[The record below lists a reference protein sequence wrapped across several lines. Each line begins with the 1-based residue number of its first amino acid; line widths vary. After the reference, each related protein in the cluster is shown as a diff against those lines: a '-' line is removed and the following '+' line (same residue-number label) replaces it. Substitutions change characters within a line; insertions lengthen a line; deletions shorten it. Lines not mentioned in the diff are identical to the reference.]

1 MPNITR
7 GGNARGL
14 MVYLLG
20 PGRANEHVDQHI
32 LAGTEDIAGP
42 DFFGGRTLT
51 HDEALRA
58 GRRLDLDRL
67 EHGTEVISTRTRW
80 DYEAQ
85 EMASAGRGPA
95 HVWHCSLTLHPDEAA
110 LSDETWKKLAE
121 DFVDEMGFTASS
133 GKAACR
139 WVAVRH
145 GVNAGGGDHI
155 HIAVNL
161 VREDG
166 TKASVWR
173 DWPRAQAAC
182 NTLERRYGLAVVESR
197 EHQRGSR
204 GDSPAE
210 QAAARRDGQAL
221 TDRARLEIALRAA
234 ASGARTESEFL
245 LALRG
250 TGVLVRPRYAKGT
263 REHVDGFSVAV
274 RPPEGARPTWIGAY
288 YVARDLSLR
297 RLRTGWADV
306 SGERRKALALWA
318 PQRRTP
324 GRPWVSREE
333 WAGRQK
339 EMWKAMAAA
348 VDESLARLDAVP
360 VGDDESL
367 AACARDAAG
376 VFASLSARYDGRHPN
391 SFALAGAARS
401 IGRLAQRKPPPTRR
415 TRPPSQARAAFAQAA
430 LGPSP
435 LTSDR
440 SEHVWQAAARLV
452 GALAETLRLHGQ
464 IVTAR
469 RVRADAEKALAVLQ
483 PRPVAQRLVEVT
495 FPSRPDVPP
504 PPCAESAERQSPA
517 SRTGRSG
524 AELAQSLLAAS
535 FGPMPGTSEPLTAA
549 TRDEAES
556 RPHRRRRKRIDPG
569 KDHGRNR

>member
-67 EHGTEVISTRTRW
+67 EHGTEIVSTRTRW

-95 HVWHCSLTLHPDEAA
+95 HVWHCSLTLHPDEGA
-110 LSDETWKKLAE
+110 LSDETWAKIAE
-121 DFVDEMGFTASS
+121 DFVDEMGFTAAS

-182 NTLERRYGLAVVESR
+182 NTLEHRYGLAVVESR

-250 TGVLVRPRYAKGT
+250 EGVLVRPRYAKGT

-274 RPPEGARPTWIGAY
+274 RPPEGARPNWIGAY

-333 WAGRQK
+333 WDARQK

-401 IGRLAQRKPPPTRR
+401 IGRLAQRKPPPVRR
-415 TRPPSQARAAFAQAA
+415 TRPPSQARAAFAHAC
-430 LGPSP
+430 LRTGGSGRF
-435 LTSDR
+435 DEDER
-440 SEHVWQAAARLV
+440 VWQAAARLV
-452 GALAETLRLHGQ
+452 QALAATLAVHGQ
-464 IVTAR
+464 TVTAR
-469 RVRADAEKALAVLQ
+469 RVRADAEKALAILQ

-495 FPSRPDVPP
+495 FPDRQTPSSTRPRTDDGKAPARP
-504 PPCAESAERQSPA
+504 RAGLSEAEV
-517 SRTGRSG
+517 
-524 AELAQSLLAAS
+524 AQALLAAT
-535 FGPMPGTSEPLTAA
+535 FDPMPSVSSPPTA
-549 TRDEAES
+549 TTPDEALPR
-556 RPHRRRRKRIDPG
+556 RPRRRPG
-569 KDHGRNR
+569 PRQEPPRQR

>member
-67 EHGTEVISTRTRW
+67 EHGTEIVSTRTRW

-95 HVWHCSLTLHPDEAA
+95 HVWHCSLTLHPDEGA
-110 LSDETWKKLAE
+110 LSDETWAKIAE
-121 DFVDEMGFTASS
+121 DFVDEMGFTAAS

-210 QAAARRDGQAL
+210 QAVARRDGQAL
-221 TDRARLEIALRAA
+221 TDRARLEIALHAA
-234 ASGARTESEFL
+234 ASGGAPSPNSSWRCAGPACWSGRATRKARASTST
-245 LALRG
+245 ASRWRCARRRG
-250 TGVLVRPRYAKGT
+250 PG
-263 REHVDGFSVAV
+263 
-274 RPPEGARPTWIGAY
+274 
-288 YVARDLSLR
+288 
-297 RLRTGWADV
+297 RTG
-306 SGERRKALALWA
+306 SA
-318 PQRRTP
+318 PT
-324 GRPWVSREE
+324 
-333 WAGRQK
+333 
-339 EMWKAMAAA
+339 
-348 VDESLARLDAVP
+348 
-360 VGDDESL
+360 
-367 AACARDAAG
+367 
-376 VFASLSARYDGRHPN
+376 
-391 SFALAGAARS
+391 
-401 IGRLAQRKPPPTRR
+401 T
-415 TRPPSQARAAFAQAA
+415 
-430 LGPSP
+430 
-435 LTSDR
+435 
-440 SEHVWQAAARLV
+440 
-452 GALAETLRLHGQ
+452 
-464 IVTAR
+464 
-469 RVRADAEKALAVLQ
+469 
-483 PRPVAQRLVEVT
+483 
-495 FPSRPDVPP
+495 
-504 PPCAESAERQSPA
+504 SPA
-517 SRTGRSG
+517 
-524 AELAQSLLAAS
+524 
-535 FGPMPGTSEPLTAA
+535 
-549 TRDEAES
+549 
-556 RPHRRRRKRIDPG
+556 I
-569 KDHGRNR
+569 

>member
-67 EHGTEVISTRTRW
+67 EHGTEIVSTRTRW

-95 HVWHCSLTLHPDEAA
+95 HVWHCSLTLHPDEGA
-110 LSDETWKKLAE
+110 LSDETWAKIAE
-121 DFVDEMGFTASS
+121 DFVDEMGFTAAS

-182 NTLERRYGLAVVESR
+182 NTLEHRYGLAVVESR

-250 TGVLVRPRYAKGT
+250 AGVLVRPRYAKGT

-274 RPPEGARPTWIGAY
+274 RPPEGARPNWIGAY

-333 WAGRQK
+333 WDARQK
-339 EMWKAMAAA
+339 EMWKAMATA

-415 TRPPSQARAAFAQAA
+415 TRPPSQARAAFAHAC
-430 LGPSP
+430 LRTGGSGRF
-435 LTSDR
+435 DEDER
-440 SEHVWQAAARLV
+440 VWQAAARLV
-452 GALAETLRLHGQ
+452 QALAATLTVHGQ
-464 IVTAR
+464 TVTAR
-469 RVRADAEKALAVLQ
+469 RMRADAEQALAALQ
-483 PRPVAQRLVEVT
+483 PRPVARRLVEVT
-495 FPSRPDVPP
+495 FPDRQTSSSTRPRTDDGKAPARP
-504 PPCAESAERQSPA
+504 RAGLSEAEV
-517 SRTGRSG
+517 
-524 AELAQSLLAAS
+524 AQALLAAT
-535 FGPMPGTSEPLTAA
+535 FEPLSSVPSPPTAA
-549 TRDEAES
+549 TPDATL
-556 RPHRRRRKRIDPG
+556 PRRSQRNRSPW
-569 KDHGRNR
+569 KDHGRGR